1 MKNQRIQKFRKLIE
15 KIEEEVSS
23 IPPETTL
30 NVVISVENARLILS
44 EIDRLEQALKEI
56 WYTEDFVTG
65 GNTAEAMRSRAYAAL
80 NLSEGE
86 TFDDKQ

>member
-15 KIEEEVSS
+15 KMEEVSS

-30 NVVISVENARLILS
+30 NVVVSVEDARLILT
-44 EIDRLEQALKEI
+44 EIDRLERALKEI

-65 GNTAEAMRSRAYAAL
+65 GCAAESMRRRAYTEL
-80 NLSEGE
+80 FRREGE
-86 TFDDKQ
+86 TGDDQQ